1 MKFHKTSVNFSVLK
15 IFQGKFPY
23 YAGFGFMV
31 IICYGDVDAFC
42 QDKLFICYS
51 ASYRKPTYE
60 LTVWRQVH
68 NMSNLQPYIAQ

>member
-31 IICYGDVDAFC
+31 MAMLT
-42 QDKLFICYS
+42 LFVKTRFSSVTYP
-51 ASYRKPTYE
+51 KPTYE
-60 LTVWRQVH
+60 LT
-68 NMSNLQPYIAQ
+68 I